1 MKLWP
6 FLPSFASPGG
16 RGKGNLIL
24 AERIKRVKNFLVLSK
39 DQAGILNILKKYLTG
54 AILYMLIRMEFKKK
68 TCFGETLIIKHP
80 VLEL

>member
-16 RGKGNLIL
+16 RGKGNLIP

-39 DQAGILNILKKYLTG
+39 AGILNILKKYLTG
-54 AILYMLIRMEFKKK
+54 AILYILIRMEFKKK